1 MSNRVF
7 RTEQGAIIGGVC
19 QGLADYFRLN
29 VLWVRIYFF
38 LLVLA
43 TSFGVL
49 VYAALWVLLPREDR
63 MPVEGSN
70 PVPQPDEFAD
80 RFKLIGEEIRQRF
93 SSRNPQFLTY
103 LGFGMI
109 MLGVFSLLELLP
121 NNWWDVFRTAILWP
135 VLLVTA
141 GVVII
146 LRATRGEK

>member
-1 MSNRVF
+1 MNNRLN
-7 RTEQGAIIGGVC
+7 RTKDGAIIGGVC
-19 QGLADYFRLN
+19 QGLADYFRLD

-43 TSFGVL
+43 TGLGVL
-49 VYAALWVLLPREDR
+49 VYTGFWVLLPREDR

-80 RFKLIGEEIRQRF
+80 RFKLIGEEIRQLF

-109 MLGVFSLLELLP
+109 MLGAFSLLELLP

-141 GVVII
+141 GIVII